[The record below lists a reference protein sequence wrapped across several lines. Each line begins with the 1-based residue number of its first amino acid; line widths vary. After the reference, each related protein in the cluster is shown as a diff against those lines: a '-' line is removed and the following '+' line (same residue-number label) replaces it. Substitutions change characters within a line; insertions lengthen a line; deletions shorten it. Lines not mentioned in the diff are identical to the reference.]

1 MTGIKFAICIDIPEF
16 HGNQIIDRS
25 WCSKFP
31 GAQWM
36 YAFFALAGSHG
47 AEVVSG
53 DLALTHVQSGYWNA
67 KDVWVI
73 QELNATHGRA
83 LISLGA
89 RPFVLTGFESPLY
102 AYEFYD
108 DLSIIAPKF
117 ANRIL
122 FGGAFSLF
130 DGTAGS
136 NIQLFFPNF
145 DEQNLPPLVPWIDRK
160 QLVLVAANKYWKEPF
175 RLPVFNSARAYI
187 GWLWHLWKKK
197 VSKNRKIAISTQLH
211 DKRLEAIEYFGSSG
225 TLTIFGAGWSDFSRL
240 PNHWR
245 LRLGKLLASLDIAR
259 CEDKVAVMSN
269 YRFALCFENIAYPGY
284 VTEKIIDCFVAGV
297 IPIYLGAPDI
307 ESLIPRDAFVD
318 AREFI
323 DLVNLEAYLSVF
335 DDEKAIAMINA
346 GRAFLSSECGN
357 QYSNQGFARFVWK
370 QFEKDCSK

>member
-1 MTGIKFAICIDIPEF
+1 MKLAICSDIFEF
-16 HGNQIIDRS
+16 QSNRLLNLAWSDRY
-25 WCSKFP
+25 P
-31 GAQWM
+31 GTGWVGMLNDKIKDLGWEMA
-36 YAFFALAGSHG
+36 
-47 AEVVSG
+47 SG
-53 DLALTHVQSGYWNA
+53 DIALSHVNCGYWDA

-160 QLVLVAANKYWKEPF
+160 QLVMVAANKYWKEPF
-175 RLPVFNSARAYI
+175 RLPVFSNPRSYL
-187 GWLWHLWKKK
+187 GWLRHVWRKA
-197 VSKNRKIAISTQLH
+197 VSRNRRIAISTQLH
-211 DKRLEAIEYFGSSG
+211 DKRLEAIEYFGLRG
-225 TLTIFGAGWSDFSRL
+225 VLTVFGGGWQDQSRL
-240 PNHWR
+240 PTRWKSR
-245 LRLGKLLASLDIAR
+245 LSKLLTSLDIAR

-370 QFEKDCSK
+370 QVEKDCSK

>member
-1 MTGIKFAICIDIPEF
+1 MAATYIAICINIPEF
-16 HGNQIIDRS
+16 HGNQITNPS
-25 WCSKFP
+25 WCSNFP

-36 YAFFALAGSHG
+36 YAFFTLAGSHG

-53 DLALTHVQSGYWNA
+53 DLALTHVQSNYWDA

-130 DGTAGS
+130 DGTTGS
-136 NIQLFFPNF
+136 NIQLSFPNF
-145 DEQNLPPLVPWIDRK
+145 DEQNIPPLVPWIDRK
-160 QLVLVAANKYWKEPF
+160 LLVMVAANKYWKEPF
-175 RLPVFNSARAYI
+175 RLPVFSNPRSYL
-187 GWLWHLWKKK
+187 GWLRHVWRKA
-197 VSKNRKIAISTQLH
+197 VSRNRRIAISAQLH
-211 DKRLEAIEYFGSSG
+211 DKRLEAIEYFGLRG
-225 TLTIFGAGWSDFSRL
+225 VLTVFGGGWQDHSRL
-240 PNHWR
+240 PTRWKSR
-245 LRLGKLLASLDIAR
+245 VSKLLISLDIAR
-259 CEDKVAVMSN
+259 CEDKVAVMSQ

-307 ESLIPRDAFVD
+307 EKYIPKEAFVD
-318 AREFI
+318 AREFTN
-323 DLVNLEAYLSVF
+323 LANLEAYLSVF
-335 DDEKAIAMINA
+335 DDEQALRMINI

-357 QYSNQGFARFVWK
+357 QYSNQGFARFIWK
-370 QFEKDCSK
+370 QLEKACSI